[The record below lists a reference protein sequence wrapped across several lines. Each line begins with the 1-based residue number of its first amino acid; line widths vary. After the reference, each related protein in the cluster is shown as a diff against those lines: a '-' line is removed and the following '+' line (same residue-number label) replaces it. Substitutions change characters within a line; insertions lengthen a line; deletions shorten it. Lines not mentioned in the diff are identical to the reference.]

1 MAGPHILGYGNF
13 TEEEKQFAL
22 NLFSRYSKVK
32 GKVEIEVRING
43 NIVKVPPVNIEEVE
57 QKIKEFQIVG

>member
-13 TEEEKQFAL
+13 SEEEKQFAL
-22 NLFSRYSKVK
+22 NLFSKYSKVK

-43 NIVKVPPVNIEEVE
+43 NIVKAQSIHYSNKRVSNSRIAE
-57 QKIKEFQIVG
+57 